1 MLLTSRVHKVGGS
14 LMMPIPSRITRALSL
29 TPATEMRLEVQ
40 KGRIIVT
47 PCVRQP
53 EYSLQQLVSMTD
65 FSDYDAAWLDNEA
78 EGAELIRSAAIS
90 IGCA

>member
-40 KGRIIVT
+40 KVRIIVT
-47 PCVRQP
+47 PCERPP

-65 FSDYDAAWLDNEA
+65 FSDRDDAWLDDEA
-78 EGAELIRSAAIS
+78 EGAELI
-90 IGCA
+90 

>member
-47 PCVRQP
+47 PCERPP

-65 FSDYDAAWLDNEA
+65 FSDRDAVWLDSGA
-78 EGAELIRSAAIS
+78 EGAELV
-90 IGCA
+90 

>member
-47 PCVRQP
+47 PCERPP
-53 EYSLQQLVSMTD
+53 EYSLQQPVSMTD
-65 FSDYDAAWLDNEA
+65 FSDRDAAWLDSEA
-78 EGAELIRSAAIS
+78 EGAELV
-90 IGCA
+90 

>member
-1 MLLTSRVHKVGGS
+1 
-14 LMMPIPSRITRALSL
+14 
-29 TPATEMRLEVQ
+29 MRLEVQ

>member
-1 MLLTSRVHKVGGS
+1 
-14 LMMPIPSRITRALSL
+14 
-29 TPATEMRLEVQ
+29 MRLEVQ

-65 FSDYDAAWLDNEA
+65 FSDRDAAWLDSEA
-78 EGAELIRSAAIS
+78 EGAELV
-90 IGCA
+90 

>member
-1 MLLTSRVHKVGGS
+1 MLLTSRVHRVGGS
-14 LMMPIPSRITRALSL
+14 LMMPTPSRITRALSL

-47 PCVRQP
+47 PCERPP

-65 FSDYDAAWLDNEA
+65 FSDRDAAWLDSEA
-78 EGAELIRSAAIS
+78 EGAELV
-90 IGCA
+90 

>member
-14 LMMPIPSRITRALSL
+14 LMMPIPSRITRA
-29 TPATEMRLEVQ
+29 TEMRLEVQ

-47 PCVRQP
+47 PCERPP

-65 FSDYDAAWLDNEA
+65 FSDRDAAWLDSEA
-78 EGAELIRSAAIS
+78 EGAELV
-90 IGCA
+90 